1 MTRESHLT
9 RSSHLSLPHQS
20 KGKKKAIEAV
30 AVVAAV
36 AQPVGRCKKNGGSCD
51 ERPFTCPAHQC
62 RHMADSHHQP
72 GILFTGTQANSEKAA
87 RLGMAGLICTPFAR
101 CRHCSLRPVH
111 PLLAMLSAASA
122 SPSQLC
128 SLCPLHALDL
138 LRPEMH
144 KDGPMLCGKHK
155 QI

>member
-1 MTRESHLT
+1 
-9 RSSHLSLPHQS
+9 
-20 KGKKKAIEAV
+20 
-30 AVVAAV
+30 
-36 AQPVGRCKKNGGSCD
+36 
-51 ERPFTCPAHQC
+51 
-62 RHMADSHHQP
+62 MADSHHQP
-72 GILFTGTQANSEKAA
+72 RILFTGTQANSEKAA
-87 RLGMAGLICTPFAR
+87 RLGMARLICTPFAR

-122 SPSQLC
+122 SPIQLC

>member
-9 RSSHLSLPHQS
+9 RSSHLSLPTRARER
-20 KGKKKAIEAV
+20 KAIEAV

-36 AQPVGRCKKNGGSCD
+36 AQPAGRCKKNGGSCD

-72 GILFTGTQANSEKAA
+72 RILFTGTRANTEKAA
-87 RLGMAGLICTPFAR
+87 QLGMARLSAPLSHAAATAHCTQSIR
-101 CRHCSLRPVH
+101 CRHCSALPA
-111 PLLAMLSAASA
+111 L
-122 SPSQLC
+122 LC
-128 SLCPLHALDL
+128 SLCPLHALDS

-155 QI
+155 